1 MFDPIA
7 YPAFVHNDA
16 DPVHLHERTG
26 VRQNAGLPA
35 RRGAK

>member
-1 MFDPIA
+1 MCDPIA
-7 YPAFVHNDA
+7 YPAFDHIGA